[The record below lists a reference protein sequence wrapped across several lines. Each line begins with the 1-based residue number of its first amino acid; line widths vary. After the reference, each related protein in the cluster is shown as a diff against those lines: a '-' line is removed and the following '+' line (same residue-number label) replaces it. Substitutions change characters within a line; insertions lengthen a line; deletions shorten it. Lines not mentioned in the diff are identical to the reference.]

1 MAEEEVPSPKL
12 QAYEVAPELVLV
24 VVKLLP
30 RRHWEALFTAKAA
43 VG

>member
-24 VVKLLP
+24 VVKALP
-30 RRHWEALFTAKAA
+30 RRHWVLLLRVKAA